1 RLATGWT
8 PDSNE
13 INEPQ
18 VAGEWPEDLA
28 QILYIDHYGNAISG
42 LRASQLMPT
51 QQLKVGE
58 HLIGWART
66 FSDVSEGQAFWY
78 ENANG
83 LVEIAVNCGRADALA
98 DLKLATA
105 IQFV

>member
-1 RLATGWT
+1 
-8 PDSNE
+8 
-13 INEPQ
+13 
-18 VAGEWPEDLA
+18 
-28 QILYIDHYGNAISG
+28 
-42 LRASQLMPT
+42 MPT

-58 HLIGWART
+58 HLISWART
-66 FSDVSEGQAFWY
+66 FSDVPEGQAFWY

-98 DLKLATA
+98 GLQLATA